1 MKIFVLNLE
10 RAVERRQSMLQHLS
24 GLGIEAEILPAVE
37 GARLPPSSLPAGTDP
52 RLSPG
57 EVGCYL
63 SHVRFWEI
71 VVERGLEHAVVLED
85 DVRCSPAMLQVV
97 ADIVALGLPLDAVR
111 LSALNPIRG
120 RITTLAGGTSWCCR
134 TRTAAPRVTVTLEG
148 ARRLLQ
154 RLAVPAARS
163 TALDAYWARL
173 CIPRV
178 AQCVAGGREHCQQH
192 RGAFGG
198 RQRKTLGRHLARVA
212 EAQRRK
218 IAVFLMAR
226 SLRSRLGRRER
237 GNPAQ

>member
-71 VVERGLEHAVVLED
+71 VVERGLEHAIVLED

-120 RITTLAGGTSWCCR
+120 QDITTLAGGTKLVLPNKNPSG
-134 TRTAAPRVTVTLEG
+134 TQGYMVTLEG

-154 RLAVPAARS
+154 RLAVPRCPTGRSCCRACRGPSRRTGSRRLAPAVPRRRTGGGPARRPS
-163 TALDAYWARL
+163 SARR
-173 CIPRV
+173 PRPTPRRR
-178 AQCVAGGREHCQQH
+178 GRSGPT
-192 RGAFGG
+192 R
-198 RQRKTLGRHLARVA
+198 
-212 EAQRRK
+212 
-218 IAVFLMAR
+218 
-226 SLRSRLGRRER
+226 
-237 GNPAQ
+237 